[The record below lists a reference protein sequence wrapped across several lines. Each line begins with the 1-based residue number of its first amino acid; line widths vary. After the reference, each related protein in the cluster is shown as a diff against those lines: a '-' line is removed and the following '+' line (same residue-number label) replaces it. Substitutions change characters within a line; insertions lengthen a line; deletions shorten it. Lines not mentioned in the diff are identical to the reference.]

1 MKMIFKIAKTEL
13 QSLFYSPIA
22 WLLLVVFAYQVGMIM
37 SGMLEDIV
45 VRQAMGYES
54 WRVTSI
60 FGQLFGNVQGTLYF
74 YIPLLTMNMISRDL
88 SGGTI
93 KLLQSAPLRNA
104 EIVLGKYLALMIFG
118 LAMIRF
124 FALILL
130 LVELTSCSQYK
141 SKTAEFCQLDKID
154 SVRCY
159 SHFKNKE
166 VTINDTN
173 VLNKINNCLK
183 RSVLHHDERFV
194 KHPPYYGTIT
204 IFSNEDSIIFDVHGN
219 TLKQNDD
226 VYLECSTNII
236 QIINSIIVKNA
247 DNKTNESYEDAMTAG
262 R

>member
-1 MKMIFKIAKTEL
+1 MLKHNINGQQF
-13 QSLFYSPIA
+13 SPP
-22 WLLLVVFAYQVGMIM
+22 QKKNNG
-37 SGMLEDIV
+37 
-45 VRQAMGYES
+45 
-54 WRVTSI
+54 
-60 FGQLFGNVQGTLYF
+60 
-74 YIPLLTMNMISRDL
+74 NMIRL
-88 SGGTI
+88 
-93 KLLQSAPLRNA
+93 
-104 EIVLGKYLALMIFG
+104 
-118 LAMIRF
+118 